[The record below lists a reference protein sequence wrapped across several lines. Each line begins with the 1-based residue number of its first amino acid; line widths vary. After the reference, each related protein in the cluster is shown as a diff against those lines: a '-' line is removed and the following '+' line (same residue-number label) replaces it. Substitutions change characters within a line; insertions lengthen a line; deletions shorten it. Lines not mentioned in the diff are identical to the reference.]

1 MLYFM
6 FMAPAILCTLA
17 CLAVG
22 QRPNMI
28 PVSVNNQESSCD
40 MFDPGQCHPDR
51 LGCHYIQT
59 LNTMEEVRIVSNNT
73 RHLARITIPDNL
85 SISYLKRV
93 LHSDLFYKF
102 TWVFSVEGAEAVG
115 EYEKISVSIDM
126 SNPIWSGFLK
136 ESIMTSLNK
145 FQEDITSLC
154 GENYGVN
161 LDFSFLDP
169 LTPFQ
174 SDTDY
179 REYITCAAVMLPV
192 YFLAVARTAT
202 AFIAERSQGLLER
215 SLVAGVLPL
224 EILLSFIASQLITV
238 FIQVLIV
245 IITVFYG
252 FGLAC
257 RGNIVYYVILVM
269 LQGVTGLC
277 NGFFFSALC
286 SSATNAILMAV
297 VNLFFSFFL
306 DGVLWPVEMMPYSWL
321 ESLSWYLPHTAALQG
336 MRDIALRGMGLE
348 SVTVQLGTFVSFGWT
363 IVFFVGSWILMKIK
377 LL

>member
-1 MLYFM
+1 MLYFI
-6 FMAPAILCTLA
+6 FLAPAILCTLD

-22 QRPNMI
+22 QRPKMI
-28 PVSVNNQESSCD
+28 PVSVINKESSCD
-40 MFDPGQCHPDR
+40 MFDPGQCQPDK
-51 LGCHYIQT
+51 LGCHFIQT
-59 LNTMEEVRIVSNNT
+59 LNTTQEVRVVSNNT

-85 SISYLKRV
+85 SVSYLKRV
-93 LHSDLFYKF
+93 LHSDMFYKF
-102 TWVFSVEGAEAVG
+102 TWLFSVEGEEDVG
-115 EYEKISVSIDM
+115 KYEKISISLDM
-126 SNPIWSGFLK
+126 SNPLWSGFLK
-136 ESIMTSLNK
+136 ESIMTSLER
-145 FQEDITSLC
+145 FQQDISSLC
-154 GENYGVN
+154 GDSYGVN
-161 LDFSFLDP
+161 LDFSFLNQP
-169 LTPFQ
+169 TPSLTV
-174 SDTDY
+174 TDY

-224 EILLSFIASQLITV
+224 EILLSFIASQLISV

-252 FGLAC
+252 FGLPC

-297 VNLFFSFFL
+297 VNLFFALFIN
-306 DGVLWPVEMMPYSWL
+306 GVIWPVEMMPHSWL
-321 ESLSWYLPHTAALQG
+321 ESLAWYLPHTAALQG
-336 MRDIALRGMGLE
+336 MRDIALRGWGLE
-348 SVTVQLGTFVSFGWT
+348 SVAVQLGIFVSVGWT
-363 IVFFVGSWILMKIK
+363 SLFFVGSWILMKIK
-377 LL
+377 LF